1 MRRLRFVPSA
11 CLAGI
16 LAFGLI
22 VAAAGAAQDEG
33 GAKVAWL
40 RIVGIVQ
47 PEGIVG
53 RPPGGAS
60 CEVGVECVG
69 GTIAPWTVANG
80 SAEVNLHNGDVTF
93 TVSGL
98 VLAGDPSF
106 TTIGTPGV
114 VTMVKGTFVCNDTAP
129 GAPELVDT
137 DAVALNARGDARFHG
152 RVDLPD
158 SCADEPED
166 IAFLIRIADV
176 SDPAGAG
183 LIDLWNAFGATRVA
197 R

>member
-1 MRRLRFVPSA
+1 MRCLRLVPYAS
-11 CLAGI
+11 LAGV
-16 LAFGLI
+16 LAFTL
-22 VAAAGAAQDEG
+22 VASTAGAADDG
-33 GAKVAWL
+33 GAKVVWL
-40 RIVGIVQ
+40 RIVGIIQ

-53 RPPGGAS
+53 RPPAGAS

-69 GTIAPWTVANG
+69 GTLAPWTVANG
-80 SAEVNLHNGDVTF
+80 SAEVNLHSGAVTF
-93 TVSGL
+93 TVNGL

-114 VTMVKGTFVCNDTAP
+114 VTMVKGTLVCNDTAP
-129 GAPELVDT
+129 GVPELVDT
-137 DAVALNARGDARFHG
+137 DAVPLSARGDARFQG

-176 SDPAGAG
+176 SDPSGAG